1 VRPTLTH
8 SWLRSLL
15 SVGLALAMLAAPAL
29 GQSTS
34 DSTTGTAPAAAS
46 STPSPEKLE
55 SLVAPIAL
63 YPDAL
68 LAQILMASTYP
79 LEIVEAARWLKD
91 NPGLDSKALEAAMQ
105 KQSWDA
111 SVKSLTAFPQP
122 LEMMSEKLTWT
133 NQLGDAFLAD
143 QKSVMN
149 AVQVL
154 REKARNAGNLET
166 NDQQKVT
173 VEDTA
178 SGNQTQ
184 TIIIAPANPQVV
196 YVPTYNPTVVYG
208 AWAYP
213 AYPPYYYYPPGYVA
227 TRSAVSFGVGLAV
240 GSAMWG
246 GCNWG
251 HSNVNINVNRY
262 NNFNQTNIKNA
273 NWNHNA
279 QHRRGVSYGNSNLQ
293 QRYGGNQ
300 ARNSQARDSFRGRAD
315 QGRQQLSKG
324 QFDGFK
330 GTGSASNLA
339 GKSNRLGGAEGGLG
353 QGKGRQNAGRGDF
366 GGGNGFDGGNAGNRS
381 SAFGGSRNGQQ
392 AMRNSQRG
400 FESRG
405 GSSRFGS
412 GSGRSFGGGRQGGFG
427 GMRGG
432 GRRR

>member
-1 VRPTLTH
+1 MRPALTR
-8 SWLRSLL
+8 SWLRPFLFG
-15 SVGLALAMLAAPAL
+15 GLALALLAAPAL

-34 DSTTGTAPAAAS
+34 DSSSAAAPAAPSPA
-46 STPSPEKLE
+46 TSPEKLE

-122 LEMMSEKLTWT
+122 LEMMNDKLTWT

-143 QKSVMN
+143 QKSVMS

-154 REKARNAGNLET
+154 REKARNAGHLET

-178 SGNQTQ
+178 SGSQSQ
-184 TIIIAPANPQVV
+184 TIIIVPANPQVV

-262 NNFNQTNIKNA
+262 NSFNRTNINNA

-300 ARNSQARDSFRGRAD
+300 THNSQARDSFRGRAD
-315 QGRQQLSKG
+315 QGRQQISKG
-324 QFDGFK
+324 QVDGFK
-330 GTGSASNLA
+330 GTGSAGNLA

-353 QGKGRQNAGRGDF
+353 QGNARQNAGQGNF
-366 GGGNGFDGGNAGNRS
+366 GGKSGFDGGSAGNRS

-405 GSSRFGS
+405 GS
-412 GSGRSFGGGRQGGFG
+412 GGFG
-427 GMRGG
+427 GGGRGSGGGHRGGFGGSRGG